1 MPRTNFGHGTP
12 ISPEF
17 LNKIARPRIDGL
29 DEDGSLPLITNSNF
43 QNAPGNV
50 VYDFYDYVDR
60 GGVIRDVSGGLNIYV
75 NSSVILG
82 PDNTVI
88 TIPARVFNL
97 PDNTI
102 TWVSAV
108 RATTGNGLEYVIT
121 SSAPPT
127 GVRLARVT
135 TGSGQVISID
145 DMRYDYPWLPT
156 VSAIATFGG
165 SSPLDYTVPAG
176 QTQILSGTIECRNFL
191 LPINS
196 TIQIRGSLTIR
207 ASGTVQLLGQVT
219 TASNPLPWNS
229 RYYASVGGGNTAGS
243 YTLAS
248 ALPNPQ
254 GVGNRWRDQRAP
266 EYNGAFNVDWQC
278 YSQGDR
284 AAFLTFNGD
293 LFGVV
298 GNTSGARFRVNSA
311 GDITVSGS
319 INCSALGVS
328 SINQSAGC
336 IVGSAHPATGLGPQT
351 YNFFVDV
358 LPPQGTAGAII
369 LQSLTRV
376 QVDATAT
383 LSARGAD
390 SVPGRRWNYSNINV
404 SGVIQTTRSV
414 GAGGGGSIHFQAPTL
429 AVSPSA
435 TVTASPGT
443 QASLPANER
452 FDGVG
457 SSGDGYR
464 AATNTAP
471 QPGSITSST
480 EVPQEG

>member
-12 ISPEF
+12 ITPEF

-29 DEDGSLPLITNSNF
+29 DEDGSLPLITNANF

-50 VYDFYDYVDR
+50 VYDFYNYVDR

-75 NSSVILG
+75 NSSVVLA
-82 PDNTVI
+82 PDNSVI

-108 RATTGNGLEYVIT
+108 RSVGGLEYVVT
-121 SSAPPT
+121 PTAPPT

-135 TGSGQVISID
+135 TGSGQVISIQ
-145 DMRYDYPWLPT
+145 DMRYDFPWLPT

-165 SSPLDYTVPAG
+165 SSPVDYTVPPG
-176 QTQILSGTIECRNFL
+176 QTQILSGVIECRNFL
-191 LPINS
+191 LPVNS
-196 TIQIRGSLTIR
+196 TIQVRGSLTIR
-207 ASGTVQLLGQVT
+207 ASGTVQLFGQVI
-219 TASNPLPWNS
+219 TASRPIQWQS
-229 RYYASVGGGNTAGS
+229 KYYETVGGGNTAGS
-243 YTLAS
+243 YTLS
-248 ALPNPQ
+248 SEFPDPS
-254 GVGNRWRDQRAP
+254 GVGNRWREPRPQA
-266 EYNGAFNVDWQC
+266 YGGAFNVDWQC

-284 AAFLTFNGD
+284 AAFLKFNGD

-298 GNTSGARFRVNSA
+298 GNTSGAIFRINAA

-319 INCSALGVS
+319 INCSVLGTS
-328 SINQSAGC
+328 SITHSAGC
-336 IVGSAHPATGLGPQT
+336 ITGSAHPATGLGPQT
-351 YNFFVDV
+351 YNFSIDV
-358 LPPQGTAGAII
+358 LPPQGAAGAII

-376 QVDATAT
+376 QVDSTAV

-390 SVPGRRWNYSNINV
+390 SVPGRRWQYSQVNV
-404 SGVIQTTRSV
+404 SGIILPTRSV

-443 QASLPANER
+443 QASLPVLER
-452 FDGVG
+452 YNGVG

-464 AATNTAP
+464 ADTNTAP

-480 EVPQEG
+480 EVPQET